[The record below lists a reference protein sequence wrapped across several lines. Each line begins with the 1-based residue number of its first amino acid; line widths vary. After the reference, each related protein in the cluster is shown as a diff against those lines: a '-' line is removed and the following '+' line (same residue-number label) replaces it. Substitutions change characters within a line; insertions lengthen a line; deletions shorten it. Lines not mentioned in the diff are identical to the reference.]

1 MNYGNEKTVAMYVDF
16 LWDQIK
22 YWQGIAAKHKEDI
35 ESYRKLTDALVTNGI
50 ISEEELLTIW
60 DEVDEGLY
68 DNKDQEINQRMSDII
83 IFLLRVA
90 ICVYGCFKIDENIG
104 DEPIARILIVILLGI
119 MGLSLIDLI

>member
-1 MNYGNEKTVAMYVDF
+1 MNYGNEKTVEMYVDF

-22 YWQGIAAKHKEDI
+22 YWQEIAAKHKEDI

-68 DNKDQEINQRMSDII
+68 DNKGE
-83 IFLLRVA
+83 
-90 ICVYGCFKIDENIG
+90 
-104 DEPIARILIVILLGI
+104 
-119 MGLSLIDLI
+119 